1 MFHNVDVNSKSP
13 PSNQA
18 THISILKTHQ
28 PQQVIAIQEQTDTD
42 ETVCDSQHID
52 LSSGVD
58 IEVQEV
64 IADTTTVGV
73 TDHDDDSIN
82 IHVEIE
88 SEALP
93 QADS

>member
-1 MFHNVDVNSKSP
+1 M
-13 PSNQA
+13 
-18 THISILKTHQ
+18 
-28 PQQVIAIQEQTDTD
+28 IAIQEQTDTD
-42 ETVCDSQHID
+42 ETVCDNQHMN

-73 TDHDDDSIN
+73 ADHDDDNSIN

-93 QADS
+93 QADSWVIM

>member
-1 MFHNVDVNSKSP
+1 M
-13 PSNQA
+13 
-18 THISILKTHQ
+18 
-28 PQQVIAIQEQTDTD
+28 IAIQEQTDTD
-42 ETVCDSQHID
+42 ETVCDNQHMD

-64 IADTTTVGV
+64 IADTTTV

-88 SEALP
+88 SKALP
-93 QADS
+93 QADSWVIM

>member
-1 MFHNVDVNSKSP
+1 M
-13 PSNQA
+13 
-18 THISILKTHQ
+18 
-28 PQQVIAIQEQTDTD
+28 IAIQEQTDTD
-42 ETVCDSQHID
+42 ETVCDNQHMD

-73 TDHDDDSIN
+73 TDHDDDSFN

>member
-1 MFHNVDVNSKSP
+1 M
-13 PSNQA
+13 
-18 THISILKTHQ
+18 
-28 PQQVIAIQEQTDTD
+28 IAIQEQTDTD
-42 ETVCDSQHID
+42 ETVCDNQHMD

-88 SEALP
+88 SESLP
-93 QADS
+93 QADSWVIM